1 MYKNI
6 TRLLRKVFLSCCLD
20 LIQNLYIYNKIRTI
34 WGDIL
39 DGKKYIKVYLLRV
52 SILSFMKTKNS

>member
-6 TRLLRKVFLSCCLD
+6 TRLLRKLFLSCCLD

-39 DGKKYIKVYLLRV
+39 DGKYK
-52 SILSFMKTKNS
+52 SLSFKSVYTFFYGD